1 MATRVYSYLA
11 IEANYAVTRGGKTT
25 YVGKRAAFRQDK
37 VTAQLDALTLINAV
51 PSDARLV
58 FWVARR
64 PGEVL
69 YTLVSVGQGTEP
81 LIVLRLDAPQTLAPL
96 VVSGTRRTLAE
107 LEQANTPL
115 GGPDS
120 VAENLTLWME
130 APGGDRWALPIGF
143 IGHADT
149 VAVVKASFTDVV
161 LAVLAYRSSYRTIL
175 LLDPTGFGI
184 PSKAQ
189 ICASLRQS
197 NDALAQ
203 MLANLLGCP

>member
-11 IEANYAVTRGGKTT
+11 LEANYAVTRGGKTT

-37 VTAQLDALTLINAV
+37 VTPQLDALKLINAV
-51 PSDARLV
+51 PSDAHLV

-64 PGEVL
+64 PGENL
-69 YTLVSVGQGTEP
+69 CTLVSVRQGTEP

-96 VVSGTRRTLAE
+96 VASGARSSLAE

-130 APGGDRWALPIGF
+130 APGGDRWSLPIGF

-149 VAVVKASFTDVV
+149 VAVAKSNFADVM
-161 LAVLAYRSSYRTIL
+161 LAMLAYGGSYRTIL

-184 PSKAQ
+184 SSMAQ

-203 MLANLLGCP
+203 TVANWLGCP